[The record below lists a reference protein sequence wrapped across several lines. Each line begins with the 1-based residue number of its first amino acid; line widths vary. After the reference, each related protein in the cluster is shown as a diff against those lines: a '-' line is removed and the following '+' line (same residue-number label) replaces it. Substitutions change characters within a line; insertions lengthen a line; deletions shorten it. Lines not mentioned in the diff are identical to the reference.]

1 MNNSQALYKAYADL
15 ESATERLLE
24 LMPEHTERARVED
37 LLKYT
42 VTEVDQLLDQVL

>member
-1 MNNSQALYKAYADL
+1 MNKQELYNAYADL
-15 ESATERLLE
+15 ESATEQLLL
-24 LMPEHTERARVED
+24 LMPEHPQRARVED